1 LLTDRIVA
9 MKCFT
14 RSLSVL
20 GLALALSG
28 CGVIYRPD
36 VQQGSLLSKPI
47 VDQLKPGMSK
57 RQVTLL
63 LGTPSITSPFE
74 SDRWDYVSSIQRRGG
89 KITTKNLSLTFEN
102 DALARI
108 EGDYF
113 PEDATQLIKDARK
126 YRVEFPDEKRPD
138 DKKKGGRG

>member
-1 LLTDRIVA
+1 
-9 MKCFT
+9 MKCLT
-14 RSLSVL
+14 RSLYVL
-20 GLALALSG
+20 GLTVALSG

-36 VQQGSLLSKPI
+36 VQQGSLLSKTI

-63 LGTPSITSPFE
+63 LGTPSVTSPFE
-74 SDRWDYVSSIQRRGG
+74 RDRWDYVSSIQRRGG
-89 KITTKNLSLTFEN
+89 KVKTKNLSLTFEN
-102 DALARI
+102 DALAKI

-113 PEDATQLIKDARK
+113 PEDPAQLIKDAKK

>member
-1 LLTDRIVA
+1 MR
-9 MKCFT
+9 CFT

-20 GLALALSG
+20 GLAFALAG
-28 CGVIYRPD
+28 CGIVYRPD

-57 RQVTLL
+57 RQVSLL

-74 SDRWDYVSSIQRRGG
+74 SNRWDYVSSIQRRGG
-89 KITTKNLSLTFEN
+89 KINTKNLSLTFEN

-113 PEDATQLIKDARK
+113 PEDAAQLIKDAKK

>member
-1 LLTDRIVA
+1 MR
-9 MKCFT
+9 CFT
-14 RSLSVL
+14 RSLTVA
-20 GLALALSG
+20 GLAFALAG

-36 VQQGSLLSKPI
+36 VQQGSLLSKPV

-57 RQVTLL
+57 RQVSLL
-63 LGTPSITSPFE
+63 LGTPSITSPFDT
-74 SDRWDYVSSIQRRGG
+74 DRWDYVSSIQRRGG
-89 KITTKNLSLTFEN
+89 KIDTKNLSLTFEN

-113 PEDATQLIKDARK
+113 PEDAAQLIKDAKK
-126 YRVEFPDEKRPD
+126 YRVQFPDEKRPD

>member
-1 LLTDRIVA
+1 MTR
-9 MKCFT
+9 FT
-14 RSLSVL
+14 RSLSVF
-20 GLALALSG
+20 GLAIALGG

-63 LGTPSITSPFE
+63 LGTPSLTSPFE

-113 PEDATQLIKDARK
+113 PEDPQQLIKDAKK

-138 DKKKGGRG
+138 DKKRGGRG

>member
-1 LLTDRIVA
+1 MR
-9 MKCFT
+9 CFT
-14 RSLSVL
+14 RSLTVA
-20 GLALALSG
+20 GLAFALAG

-57 RQVTLL
+57 RQVSLL
-63 LGTPSITSPFE
+63 LGTPPITSPFDT
-74 SDRWDYVSSIQRRGG
+74 DRWDYVSSIQRRGG
-89 KITTKNLSLTFEN
+89 KMATKNLSLTFEN

-113 PEDATQLIKDARK
+113 PEDPAQLIKDAKK
-126 YRVEFPDEKRPD
+126 YRVQFPDEKRPD
-138 DKKKGGRG
+138 EKKQGRGG

>member
-1 LLTDRIVA
+1 MTR
-9 MKCFT
+9 FT

-20 GLALALSG
+20 GLAFALGG
-28 CGVIYRPD
+28 CGFIYRPD

-47 VDQLKPGMSK
+47 VDQLKPGMTK

-63 LGTPSITSPFE
+63 LGTPSLTSPFE

-113 PEDATQLIKDARK
+113 PEDPQQLIKDAKK

-138 DKKKGGRG
+138 DKKRGGRG

>member
-1 LLTDRIVA
+1 MTR
-9 MKCFT
+9 FT

-20 GLALALSG
+20 GLAFALGG
-28 CGVIYRPD
+28 CGIVYRPD

-47 VDQLKPGMSK
+47 VDQLKPGMTK

-63 LGTPSITSPFE
+63 LGTPSLTSPFE

-113 PEDATQLIKDARK
+113 PEDPQQLIKDAKK

-138 DKKKGGRG
+138 DKKRGGRG

>member
-1 LLTDRIVA
+1 LLTDRTVA
-9 MKCFT
+9 MKCLT
-14 RSLSVL
+14 RSLCVL
-20 GLALALSG
+20 GLTVALSG

-36 VQQGSLLSKPI
+36 VQQGSLLSKTT

-63 LGTPSITSPFE
+63 LGTPSVTSPFE
-74 SDRWDYVSSIQRRGG
+74 SNRWDYVSSIQRRGG
-89 KITTKNLSLTFEN
+89 KVKTKNLSLTFEN
-102 DALARI
+102 DALAKI

-113 PEDATQLIKDARK
+113 PEDPAQLIKDAKK

>member
-1 LLTDRIVA
+1 
-9 MKCFT
+9 MKCLT
-14 RSLSVL
+14 RSLYVL
-20 GLALALSG
+20 GLTVALCG

-36 VQQGSLLSKPI
+36 VQQGSLLSKTI

-63 LGTPSITSPFE
+63 LGTPSVTSPFE
-74 SDRWDYVSSIQRRGG
+74 RDRWDYVSSIQRRGG
-89 KITTKNLSLTFEN
+89 KIKTKNLSLTFEN
-102 DALARI
+102 DALAKI

-113 PEDATQLIKDARK
+113 PEDPAQLIKDAKK

>member
-1 LLTDRIVA
+1 MR
-9 MKCFT
+9 CYT

-20 GLALALSG
+20 GLAVALGG

-63 LGTPSITSPFE
+63 LGTPSVTSPFE

-89 KITTKNLSLTFEN
+89 KISTKNLSLTFEN

-113 PEDATQLIKDARK
+113 PEDPAQLIKDAKK

>member
-1 LLTDRIVA
+1 MTR
-9 MKCFT
+9 FT

-20 GLALALSG
+20 GLAFALGG

-47 VDQLKPGMSK
+47 VDQLKPGMTK

-63 LGTPSITSPFE
+63 LGTPSLTSPFE

-113 PEDATQLIKDARK
+113 PEDPQQLIKDAKK

-138 DKKKGGRG
+138 DKKRGGRG

>member
-1 LLTDRIVA
+1 MTR
-9 MKCFT
+9 FT

-20 GLALALSG
+20 GLAFALGG
-28 CGVIYRPD
+28 CGIVYRPD

-47 VDQLKPGMSK
+47 VDQLKPGMTK

-63 LGTPSITSPFE
+63 LGTPSLTSPFE

-113 PEDATQLIKDARK
+113 PEDPQQLIKDAKK
-126 YRVEFPDEKRPD
+126 YRIEFPDEKRPD
-138 DKKKGGRG
+138 DKRKRSRG

>member
-1 LLTDRIVA
+1 
-9 MKCFT
+9 
-14 RSLSVL
+14 
-20 GLALALSG
+20 
-28 CGVIYRPD
+28 
-36 VQQGSLLSKPI
+36 
-47 VDQLKPGMSK
+47 MSK

-89 KITTKNLSLTFEN
+89 KIATKNLSLTFEN

-138 DKKKGGRG
+138 DKKKGG

>member
-1 LLTDRIVA
+1 
-9 MKCFT
+9 MKCLT
-14 RSLSVL
+14 RPLCVL
-20 GLALALSG
+20 GLTVALSG

-36 VQQGSLLSKPI
+36 VQQGSLLSKTT

-63 LGTPSITSPFE
+63 LGTPSVTSPFE

-89 KITTKNLSLTFEN
+89 KIKTKNLSLTFEN
-102 DALARI
+102 DALAKI

-113 PEDATQLIKDARK
+113 PEDPAQLIKDAKK

-138 DKKKGGRG
+138 DKKQGGRG

>member
-1 LLTDRIVA
+1 

-20 GLALALSG
+20 GLALALCG

-36 VQQGSLLSKPI
+36 VQQGSLLSKSI

-57 RQVTLL
+57 RQVNLL

-89 KITTKNLSLTFEN
+89 KIATKNLSLTFEN

-138 DKKKGGRG
+138 DKKRRRG

>member
-1 LLTDRIVA
+1 MR
-9 MKCFT
+9 CFAH
-14 RSLSVL
+14 SLSVL
-20 GLALALSG
+20 GLALALAG

-63 LGTPSITSPFE
+63 LGTPSLTSPFE
-74 SDRWDYVSSIQRRGG
+74 DDRWDYVSSIQRRGG
-89 KITTKNLSLTFEN
+89 KITTKNLTLTFEN

-113 PEDATQLIKDARK
+113 PEDATQLIKDAKK

-138 DKKKGGRG
+138 DKKGGRG

>member
-1 LLTDRIVA
+1 MTR
-9 MKCFT
+9 FT

-20 GLALALSG
+20 GLAFALGG

-63 LGTPSITSPFE
+63 LGTPSLTSPFE

-113 PEDATQLIKDARK
+113 PEDPQQLIKDAKK

-138 DKKKGGRG
+138 DKKRGGRG

>member
-1 LLTDRIVA
+1 MTRY
-9 MKCFT
+9 T

-20 GLALALSG
+20 GLAFALGG
-28 CGVIYRPD
+28 CGIIYRPD

-47 VDQLKPGMSK
+47 VDQLKPGMTK

-63 LGTPSITSPFE
+63 LGTPSLTSPFE

-113 PEDATQLIKDARK
+113 PEDPQQLIKDAKK

-138 DKKKGGRG
+138 DKKRGGRG

>member
-1 LLTDRIVA
+1 MTR
-9 MKCFT
+9 FT
-14 RSLSVL
+14 RSLSVF
-20 GLALALSG
+20 GLAFALGG
-28 CGVIYRPD
+28 CGIIYRPD

-47 VDQLKPGMSK
+47 VDQLKPGMTK

-63 LGTPSITSPFE
+63 LGTPSLTSPFE

-113 PEDATQLIKDARK
+113 PEDPQQLIKDAKK

-138 DKKKGGRG
+138 EKKQGGRG

>member
-1 LLTDRIVA
+1 MTR
-9 MKCFT
+9 FT

-20 GLALALSG
+20 GLAFALGG
-28 CGVIYRPD
+28 CGIIYRPD

-47 VDQLKPGMSK
+47 VDQLKPGMTK

-63 LGTPSITSPFE
+63 LGTPSLTSPFE

-113 PEDATQLIKDARK
+113 PEDPQQLIKDAKK
-126 YRVEFPDEKRPD
+126 YRIEFPDEKRPD
-138 DKKKGGRG
+138 EKKRGG